1 MVAINID
8 TTPRSPEEV
17 SAELISAKLDEARAA
32 KRRISL
38 EEELVAL
45 LGQREEGAETH
56 NLEGYKVVITSKVNR
71 KIDWKAYD
79 ALEAKIPADLRPVKI
94 VRELD
99 ATGVKYLQNNEPK
112 IYQTL
117 AKSLTITPAKTSVTV
132 TRIEE

>member
-38 EEELVAL
+38 EEELVTL